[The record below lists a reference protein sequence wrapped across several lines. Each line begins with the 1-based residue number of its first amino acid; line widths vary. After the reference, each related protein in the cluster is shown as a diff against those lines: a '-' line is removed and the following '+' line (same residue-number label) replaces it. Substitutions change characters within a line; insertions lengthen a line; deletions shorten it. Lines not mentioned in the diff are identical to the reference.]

1 MLRELVRA
9 RLQEAI
15 QRLYG
20 ISDQIPS
27 GLITVPEKPEF
38 GDLSSTVAFH
48 LAQTKSGQG
57 EQPRRSLA
65 PRQIAEEIVAA
76 IDKSPFE
83 RVEIAGPGFINFFFK
98 PETIH
103 QALRE
108 ILAQE
113 SEYGKLSVG
122 RGKRA
127 QVEFVS
133 ANPTGPLTVGHCRQ
147 AVLGDVISR
156 LLENAGYDVTREY
169 YYNDAGRQMKLLGES
184 VRARYVELL
193 GKPSNFPKMAITGS
207 ISTRSPGRS
216 SNNTAISGR
225 APASSSSPNLP
236 RGSSL
241 RRSSVR
247 SVGSSAGHLSAS
259 STSTTTR
266 AGCMTYPTSPLPLQA
281 RGISRG

>member
-38 GDLSSTVAFH
+38 GDLSSTVAFA
-48 LAQTKSGQG
+48 LK
-57 EQPRRSLA
+57 EKLKKA

-108 ILAQE
+108 ILAQG
-113 SEYGKLSVG
+113 SKS
-122 RGKRA
+122 
-127 QVEFVS
+127 
-133 ANPTGPLTVGHCRQ
+133 TGG
-147 AVLGDVISR
+147 
-156 LLENAGYDVTREY
+156 
-169 YYNDAGRQMKLLGES
+169 
-184 VRARYVELL
+184 
-193 GKPSNFPKMAITGS
+193 
-207 ISTRSPGRS
+207 
-216 SNNTAISGR
+216 
-225 APASSSSPNLP
+225 
-236 RGSSL
+236 
-241 RRSSVR
+241 
-247 SVGSSAGHLSAS
+247 
-259 STSTTTR
+259 
-266 AGCMTYPTSPLPLQA
+266 
-281 RGISRG
+281 